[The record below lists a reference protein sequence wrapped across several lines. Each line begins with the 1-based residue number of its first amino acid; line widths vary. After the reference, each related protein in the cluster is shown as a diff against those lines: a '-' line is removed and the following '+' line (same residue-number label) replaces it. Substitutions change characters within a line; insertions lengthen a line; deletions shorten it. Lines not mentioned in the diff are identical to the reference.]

1 MQQNNN
7 DFSDTEMTSDV
18 EIVFYDDAQLRQDP
32 TRGSSLAALASLVVA
47 PSTVPPPPGEVI
59 HQDSLPDIAV
69 VRRHRR
75 GPAALDAPSAGSSL
89 NEAASGAPRVPYV
102 LAYATPPPAR
112 GSQQLP
118 QAEPA
123 PQDSQPRD
131 SDNEGGLARH
141 SDAITSA
148 TTRTSATT
156 ARPSGEEPPLPPP
169 HPDHSTNDATAAA
182 LTPSLVRAYGRMA
195 SCDPSVFHTA
205 ALPTYEEY
213 LSATATAPVYGIP
226 VMYAPVHS
234 SVQEPPP
241 LLQVATT
248 QPPPPPGF
256 SSDRRD
262 FLIKAR
268 RLTIMCCI
276 SDIVIIGLLMTVVLW
291 LGVLV
296 IFPLGGCLGAYLI
309 RLRLLSFYLAYFPLA
324 LAARG
329 YAGYVTIAYSDRS
342 DDNQVA
348 LVIMCVL
355 GGLAE
360 IYVAFTV
367 LRCRRYMADADSD
380 LIASIRPDC

>member
-18 EIVFYDDAQLRQDP
+18 EIAFEDDVQLQQGP
-32 TRGSSLAALASLVVA
+32 TRGSLAALESLVVA
-47 PSTVPPPPGEVI
+47 PSTMPPLPGELT

-69 VRRHRR
+69 VRRNRR
-75 GPAALDAPSAGSSL
+75 ETAALDAPSAGSSL
-89 NEAASGAPRVPYV
+89 LDAVSGAPRVPYV
-102 LAYATPPPAR
+102 LAYATPPAR
-112 GSQQLP
+112 GLQQLP
-118 QAEPA
+118 EAESA
-123 PQDSQPRD
+123 PQNSQPRD
-131 SDNEGGLARH
+131 SDNEIRLAPH
-141 SDAITSA
+141 SDVI
-148 TTRTSATT
+148 T
-156 ARPSGEEPPLPPP
+156 ARPSGEEDPLPSR
-169 HPDHSTNDATAAA
+169 HPDHSTNDATATA

-234 SVQEPPP
+234 PVQELPP
-241 LLQVATT
+241 LLHVATP

-256 SSDRRD
+256 SSEQRD

-276 SDIVIIGLLMTVVLW
+276 SDIVIIGLLMTVILW

-329 YAGYVTIAYSDRS
+329 YAGYVTIANSDRS

-367 LRCRRYMADADSD
+367 LRCRRYMAAADSD
-380 LIASIRPDC
+380 LIASLRPHC